1 MTDIILLGGICF
13 GLGVYNLYLLSKI
26 RFLERMILMS
36 VAAMGHLADGTME
49 VKRVDGRIKLSSAI
63 TSGDRYES

>member
-1 MTDIILLGGICF
+1 MTDIILLGVICF

-26 RFLERMILMS
+26 RFLERIVLMS
-36 VAAMGHLADGTME
+36 IAAMGHLADGTME
-49 VKRVDGRIKLSSAI
+49 VKRVDGKVKLSSAI

>member
-1 MTDIILLGGICF
+1 MTDIILLGVICF

-26 RFLERMILMS
+26 RFLERLLLVS
-36 VAAMGHLADGTME
+36 VQTMHELADGTME
-49 VKRVDGRIKLSSAI
+49 VKRVDGRVKLSSAI

>member
-1 MTDIILLGGICF
+1 MTDIILLGVICF

-26 RFLERMILMS
+26 RFLERLLLVS
-36 VAAMGHLADGTME
+36 VQTMHELADGTME
-49 VKRVDGRIKLSSAI
+49 VKRVDGKVKLSSAI